1 LLYRWIFLAFILVGG
16 LPALADDN
24 GDANALFVEAVKAWE
39 QAAAIIGED
48 VEEVRVRL
56 ELLEMVSTNLNAI
69 VDEHPGSDLAVQL
82 IIGANVGPL
91 SINSAQAAIE
101 DASNEVIAL
110 ACKANPSKSCV
121 LNMALETAR
130 DIEDENLRTSAFGN
144 TATELANAGMF
155 ERALTAAREIEDDFY
170 RALALG
176 DIVFAMVGAG
186 MVERAFETVGEIQN
200 DDRVRVS
207 DYRTR
212 VIATAMAEE
221 GMLDRALETARGIE
235 DKDYRVRRRKPRLGF
250 L

>member
-155 ERALTAAREIEDDFY
+155 ERALIVARDTQRVNESS
-170 RALALG
+170 LA
-176 DIVFAMVGAG
+176 F
-186 MVERAFETVGEIQN
+186 RK
-200 DDRVRVS
+200 
-207 DYRTR
+207 
-212 VIATAMAEE
+212 IATAMAEA

-235 DKDYRVRRRKPRLGF
+235 DKDDRAFAIVNSLAAGGMFGLALEAARGIEEVNKRASAYRNIAAVLPH
-250 L
+250 